1 MLSRDPSFQVEGAE
15 CFRELPSLLV
25 ALPKSTEDVAVIGGA
40 SVYEALLPYCER
52 VCLTRTPAV
61 LPADRFFPDLDRL
74 PDWTEDAR
82 SEVLEENGTRFQYID
97 YVNHPPS
104 CSPPDCNLAEGV
116 ARFCRTVGKHGTI
129 F

>member
-52 VCLTRTPAV
+52 VCLTRTLAV
-61 LPADRFFPDLDRL
+61 LPADRFFPGLDRL
-74 PDWTEDAR
+74 PDWAEDAR
-82 SEVLEENGTRFQYID
+82 AEVLEENGMRFQYID
-97 YVNHPPS
+97 YVNHPIML
-104 CSPPDCNLAEGV
+104 SP
-116 ARFCRTVGKHGTI
+116 
-129 F
+129 